1 MPWTHPEDASRARP
15 GHSARAAC
23 PHAARQCA
31 KPARNVRTYARIGDS
46 RDTGRVDSAAT
57 LGAHIAR
64 LRRERGM
71 SQEELAAA
79 LAVTRSIISAW
90 ENDNRVPR
98 PAKLA
103 ALREVLGLPDAAM
116 ASPAARDRG
125 VLPERMPVS
134 QVLRHAADG
143 LITQL
148 SDDNAVDGRPGYGWR
163 RDLEDVDQPLSAMAT
178 AYGLQA
184 ILLAGTRDWRV
195 DLRLVREVLRRLELP
210 EGGWSALDKSPLAR
224 PEVTA
229 VVIGALTDAGE
240 SRDYIAERIGLLV
253 ETLDR
258 RVVGAERARPYI
270 LTTSLL
276 ELSRL
281 DVPEATAR
289 RFLEV
294 LVDLAVDDD
303 GALGWPVIVRDTRLS
318 SSGPSTVHTAA
329 AVRALA
335 AWASRLRG
343 RRPAGPWRR
352 RGGHGWSATR
362 CSTSTTRPCAS
373 SGPTG
378 ARSSTWSGTSPP
390 QWCCAPSSRPGAT
403 SAAPSPAR
411 PGSRPWPTT
420 CPRSGCGAG
429 RRAAASS
436 RCG

>member
-1 MPWTHPEDASRARP
+1 
-15 GHSARAAC
+15 
-23 PHAARQCA
+23 
-31 KPARNVRTYARIGDS
+31 
-46 RDTGRVDSAAT
+46 
-57 LGAHIAR
+57 
-64 LRRERGM
+64 M

-134 QVLRHAADG
+134 QILRHAADG

-210 EGGWSALDKSPLAR
+210 EGGWSAWDKSPLAR

-240 SRDYIAERIGLLV
+240 SREYIAERIGLLV

-281 DVPEATAR
+281 DVAEATAR
-289 RFLEV
+289 HFLEV

-335 AWASRLRG
+335 AWASRLEDDGLWALVASGRTWLERHALLDLDDETLRIERADGGEELHVVRHFTPAMVLRAIVEARG
-343 RRPAGPWRR
+343 DTAGSVAREARQQTLAYYVPALGLWRWPS
-352 RGGHGWSATR
+352 GGGQFPVWMTYQGIA
-362 CSTSTTRPCAS
+362 AL
-373 SGPTG
+373 
-378 ARSSTWSGTSPP
+378 RSWGL
-390 QWCCAPSSRPGAT
+390 AHVLE
-403 SAAPSPAR
+403 
-411 PGSRPWPTT
+411 
-420 CPRSGCGAG
+420 
-429 RRAAASS
+429 
-436 RCG
+436 

>member
-1 MPWTHPEDASRARP
+1 M
-15 GHSARAAC
+15 
-23 PHAARQCA
+23 
-31 KPARNVRTYARIGDS
+31 
-46 RDTGRVDSAAT
+46 DTATT

-64 LRRERGM
+64 LRRERGL

-98 PAKLA
+98 PDKLA
-103 ALREVLGLPDAAM
+103 ALREVIGLPDEAM
-116 ASPAARDRG
+116 ASPAARDKG

-134 QVLRHAADG
+134 QVLRQAADG
-143 LITQL
+143 LIAQL
-148 SDDNAVDGRPGYGWR
+148 SEDQAVDGRPGYGWR
-163 RDLEDVDQPLSAMAT
+163 RDLEDIDQPLSAMAT

-240 SRDYIAERIGLLV
+240 SREYIAERMGLLV

-258 RVVGAERARPYI
+258 RVAGAERARPYV

-289 RFLEV
+289 RFLDV
-294 LVDLAVDDD
+294 LVDLSIDDD
-303 GALGWPVIVRDTRLS
+303 GLRGWPVVVRDTRLG

-329 AVRALA
+329 AVRTLA
-335 AWASRLRG
+335 AWASRLDDDQLWDLADSGRMWLERHAELDLGLDDETLRIERADGGEELHVVRHFTPAVVLRALVEARG
-343 RRPAGPWRR
+343 DVGGPVARQARHQTLAYYVPTLGLWR
-352 RGGHGWSATR
+352 W
-362 CSTSTTRPCAS
+362 PS
-373 SGPTG
+373 SGGQFPVWMSYQG
-378 ARSSTWSGTSPP
+378 IAALRSWGL
-390 QWCCAPSSRPGAT
+390 AHALE
-403 SAAPSPAR
+403 
-411 PGSRPWPTT
+411 
-420 CPRSGCGAG
+420 
-429 RRAAASS
+429 
-436 RCG
+436 